1 MAVSANRL
9 ELLQIA
15 DAVAREKAIDRGIV
29 IAAMEDA
36 IAKAARSRYGSETDV
51 HADIDPKTGELRLS
65 RHLLVVETVENPA
78 NQISLE
84 GARRHNPAAQL
95 GDTIADALPPL
106 EYGRIAAQSAKQVI
120 VQKVREAERD
130 RQYQEYKD
138 RISDIVNGLV
148 KRVEYGNVVVDL
160 GRGEAIV
167 RRDEMLPREVFRN
180 GDRIRAYIYDV
191 RREARGPQIF
201 LSRTHPQFM
210 AKLFAQEV
218 PEIYDGIV
226 EVKAVA
232 RDPGSRAKIA
242 VISRD
247 SSVDPVGACV
257 GMRGSRVQAVVN
269 ELQGEKIDI
278 IPWSPDIATFVV
290 NALAPAEVAK
300 VVLDE
305 DRERIEVVVP
315 DQQLSLAIGRR
326 GQNVRLASQLT
337 GWDIDILTEQEE
349 SERRQ
354 AEFENR
360 TRIFMDALN
369 VDEVVGQLL
378 ASEGFASIEELAVVD
393 EKELASIEGFD
404 LDTAQEL
411 QNRAREYLA
420 RIEEELDARRQ
431 EFGVEDALKEVP
443 GVTTR
448 MLVTLGENDIKT
460 VEDLAGCATD
470 ELSGWS
476 ERKDGETVRHPG
488 ILDGF
493 ELSREETE
501 AIIMQARV
509 KAGWVSEEDLAP
521 ETAVFSADDMQALG
535 HFEERLNLCAETQNY
550 RGAIIVARTQI
561 AWLNQRADSRALS
574 GYRALAL
581 LRMSTW
587 AAALGAGEEGRSYL
601 VAALRD
607 AYNSL
612 DREIVREVLLTLMEL
627 PLIATN
633 PTARRR
639 IAATAKSLS
648 TTSMANSSSEAEPVT
663 HHIFDEYA

>member
-15 DAVAREKAIDRGIV
+15 DAVAREKAIDRSIV
-29 IAAMEDA
+29 ITAMEDA
-36 IAKAARSRYGSETDV
+36 IQKAARSRYGSETEV
-51 HADIDPKTGELRLS
+51 RAEINPKTGEMRLS
-65 RHLLVVETVENPA
+65 RLLLVVDQVENDA
-78 NQISLE
+78 TQIALE
-84 GARRHNPAAQL
+84 DAKKRNPAAQV
-95 GDTIADALPPL
+95 GDYIAEALPPL

-138 RISDIVNGLV
+138 RIFDIVNGIV
-148 KRVEYGNVVVDL
+148 KRVEYGNVIVDL

-167 RRDEMLPREVFRN
+167 RRDELLPRETFRN
-180 GDRIRAYIYDV
+180 GDRIRAFIYDV
-191 RREARGPQIF
+191 RREPRGPQIF

-242 VISRD
+242 VVSRD
-247 SSVDPVGACV
+247 TSVDPVGACV

-278 IPWSPDIATFVV
+278 IPWSHDIATFVV

-305 DRERIEVVVP
+305 ERERIEVVVP

-360 TRIFMDALN
+360 TRMFIDTLN
-369 VDEVVGQLL
+369 VDEVIGQLL
-378 ASEGFASIEELAVVD
+378 ASEGFTSVEELAMVD
-393 EKELASIEGFD
+393 TKEIASIEGFD
-404 LDTAQEL
+404 EDTAAEL
-411 QNRAREYLA
+411 QNRAREYLD
-420 RIEEELDARRQ
+420 RIEAELDAKRR
-431 EFGVEDALKEVP
+431 ELGVEDALMEVE
-443 GVTTR
+443 GVTTA
-448 MLVTLGENDIKT
+448 MLVRFGENGIKT

-470 ELSGWS
+470 DLAGWT
-476 ERKDGETVRHPG
+476 ERKDGEAVRQAG
-488 ILDGF
+488 ILDGM
-493 ELSREETE
+493 ELSREEAETL
-501 AIIMQARV
+501 IMRARV
-509 KAGWVSEEDLAP
+509 KAGWINEADLAAPAAVEEAP
-521 ETAVFSADDMQALG
+521 EP
-535 HFEERLNLCAETQNY
+535 
-550 RGAIIVARTQI
+550 
-561 AWLNQRADSRALS
+561 
-574 GYRALAL
+574 
-581 LRMSTW
+581 
-587 AAALGAGEEGRSYL
+587 AAQ
-601 VAALRD
+601 
-607 AYNSL
+607 
-612 DREIVREVLLTLMEL
+612 
-627 PLIATN
+627 P
-633 PTARRR
+633 
-639 IAATAKSLS
+639 
-648 TTSMANSSSEAEPVT
+648 
-663 HHIFDEYA
+663 

>member
-15 DAVAREKAIDRGIV
+15 DAVAREKAIDRSIV
-29 IAAMEDA
+29 ITAMEDA
-36 IAKAARSRYGSETDV
+36 IAKAARSRYGAETDV
-51 HADIDPKTGELRLS
+51 HADINSKTGDLRLS
-65 RHLLVVETVENPA
+65 RHMLVVDNVENPA

-138 RISDIVNGLV
+138 RIGDIVNGLV

-180 GDRIRAYIYDV
+180 GDRVRAYIYDV

-337 GWDIDILTEQEE
+337 GWDIDILTEAQE
-349 SERRQ
+349 SERRTE
-354 AEFENR
+354 EFR
-360 TRIFMDALN
+360 VRSQLFIDALD
-369 VDEVVGQLL
+369 VDDVIAHLL
-378 ASEGFASIEELAVVD
+378 VTEGFTKVEDVALVPLEDLAG
-393 EKELASIEGFD
+393 IEGFD
-404 LDTAQEL
+404 EGVANEL
-411 QNRAREYLA
+411 RERARAFLQAQDERLGV
-420 RIEEELDARRQ
+420 RRQ
-431 EFGVEDALKEVP
+431 ELGVSEDIAVIEGLTP
-443 GVTTR
+443 A
-448 MLVTLGENDIKT
+448 MLVALGEAGIKT
-460 VEDLAGCATD
+460 LDDLADLAAD
-470 ELSGWS
+470 ELIS
-476 ERKDGETVRHPG
+476 RDDGLLRNFNLGEA
-488 ILDGF
+488 
-493 ELSREETE
+493 EAN
-501 AIIMQARV
+501 AIIMAAR
-509 KAGWVSEEDLAP
+509 AHWFADEDKPAD
-521 ETAVFSADDMQALG
+521 ETSAEDKTD
-535 HFEERLNLCAETQNY
+535 
-550 RGAIIVARTQI
+550 
-561 AWLNQRADSRALS
+561 
-574 GYRALAL
+574 
-581 LRMSTW
+581 
-587 AAALGAGEEGRSYL
+587 
-601 VAALRD
+601 
-607 AYNSL
+607 
-612 DREIVREVLLTLMEL
+612 
-627 PLIATN
+627 
-633 PTARRR
+633 
-639 IAATAKSLS
+639 
-648 TTSMANSSSEAEPVT
+648 
-663 HHIFDEYA
+663 